1 MLATKSTSKQKLTTL
16 ALRETILTT
25 CSSLPHNHQRKSKS
39 PEMSCHCLLQNSARW
54 SQLDLIASTIF
65 STIAR
70 TYLTV
75 AAWLCQQWHLLTAAT
90 VACSRAAHPWL
101 KPQHCQQQHLLTTA
115 TTACSQAAHHCLK
128 LQHCQQQH
136 LLTTAIAT
144 CSRAAHPC
152 LKLQHCQQWHLLT
165 TAIAPCSAAALPWLK
180 LQHCLQRHLLAA
192 ATAACSHT
200 AHC

>member
-1 MLATKSTSKQKLTTL
+1 MLATKSTSKQNMTIHQS
-16 ALRETILTT
+16 RETILTT
-25 CSSLPHNHQRKSKS
+25 CSSLQHKNQRKSMYL
-39 PEMSCHCLLQNSARW
+39 EMSCHCLLQNSASW
-54 SQLDLIASTIF
+54 SQLDLIASKIF

-75 AAWLCQQWHLLTAAT
+75 AAWLCQQ
-90 VACSRAAHPWL
+90 
-101 KPQHCQQQHLLTTA
+101 QHLLTTA
-115 TTACSQAAHHCLK
+115 TAEYSAAALPWLK
-128 LQHCQQQH
+128 LQHCLQQH
-136 LLTTAIAT
+136 LLTAAIAT
-144 CSRAAHPC
+144 CSMAAHHC